1 MKKKKKPLGKLPSAQ
16 NINDWINVG
25 ENMKESPLEENGVSD
40 PEGEKEHHEQEAAA
54 KISTEGT

>member
-40 PEGEKEHHEQEAAA
+40 PEGEKEQHDQEAAE